1 MIHFCANRVA
11 RAVRSSRTEGCLT
24 LLKHVMNTLFALR
37 GLGHRG
43 RQLAYQLSLERPPR
57 PVHALPGIELVVVDL
72 DDPRIQITLLANS
85 IKTEPNIQ
93 RRVALVLIPNEVDLG
108 NPPGALSAV
117 REHFDAWIP
126 ILPYEVV
133 DPLQEGEDG
142 FRQGYLPSLRMIFWR
157 LSRMVQHQGMVKFME
172 SDFEEFWTGGTTLW
186 SFQVTAS
193 GPNRAET
200 AQQLLDAAASE
211 PIFWNAT
218 SSRWMMQICS
228 SSKPEHKV
236 SNEEII
242 EITEPFARA
251 PYKLEGI
258 RWATSFDD
266 DLEDRIIIDVLA
278 IGQPLDMNM
287 QLDFLSMDN
296 RLS

>member
-1 MIHFCANRVA
+1 
-11 RAVRSSRTEGCLT
+11 
-24 LLKHVMNTLFALR
+24 MNTLFTLR

-57 PVHALPGIELVVVDL
+57 PAHTPPGIELVVVDL
-72 DDPRIQITLLANS
+72 DDPKIQISLLANAA
-85 IKTEPNIQ
+85 KAEPHIQ

-126 ILPYEVV
+126 ILPYEVI
-133 DPLQEGEDG
+133 DPLQELEDG

-157 LSRMVQHQGMVKFME
+157 LTRMVQHQGIVKFME
-172 SDFEEFWTGGTTLW
+172 SDFEEFWTAGTTLW
-186 SFQVTAS
+186 SFQVTSS
-193 GPNRAET
+193 GNSRAEI

-218 SSRWMMQICS
+218 SKRWMMQICS
-228 SSKPEHKV
+228 SSLLEHKI
-236 SNEEII
+236 SNDEII
-242 EITEPFARA
+242 EITEPFAKA

-266 DLEDRIIIDVLA
+266 DLEDRIIVDVLA
-278 IGQPLDMNM
+278 IGEPLDMDT
-287 QLDFLSMDN
+287 QLDFLYPTTS
-296 RLS
+296 LS

>member
-1 MIHFCANRVA
+1 
-11 RAVRSSRTEGCLT
+11 
-24 LLKHVMNTLFALR
+24 MNTLFALR

-43 RQLAYQLSLERPPR
+43 RQLAHQLSLERPPR
-57 PVHALPGIELVVVDL
+57 PAHALPGIELVVVDL
-72 DDPRIQITLLANS
+72 DDPRIQVTVLATTVKPEPD
-85 IKTEPNIQ
+85 IK

-126 ILPYEVV
+126 ILPYEVI
-133 DPLQEGEDG
+133 DPHQEGALG

-157 LSRMVQHQGMVKFME
+157 LTRMVQHQGMVKFME
-172 SDFEEFWTGGTTLW
+172 SDFEEFWTSGTTLW

-193 GPNRAET
+193 GNKRAET
-200 AQQLLDAAASE
+200 AQQLLDAAATE

-228 SSKPEHKV
+228 SSRLEHKV
-236 SNEEII
+236 SNEEIM
-242 EITEPFARA
+242 EIIEPFSKA
-251 PYKLEGI
+251 PYNLEGI
-258 RWATSFDD
+258 RWATSYDD
-266 DLEDRIIIDVLA
+266 DLEDGIIIDVLA
-278 IGQPLDMNM
+278 VGQPLDLNA
-287 QLDFLSMDN
+287 QLDFLSTTS